1 MTVGRQRP
9 AEAGEQDV
17 VAQAR
22 ELARALGAQLGPQ
35 PGTGAGAA
43 QPPAGGRPA
52 ESGAGIAS
60 GVEAASQPARP
71 APGSGLEALAPTP
84 QMQQRRTVSGEVA
97 DILRNAIYQGA
108 LEDGTPLN
116 QVAIAKMLGV
126 SRVPVRAAMHQL
138 QAEGLIT
145 VRPHH
150 AAVVTALSVDRVAE
164 LFEIQALLEEY
175 IAERALPNMDAP
187 FQARLRARAAEMRA
201 AADLETWLA
210 LNATFHTELNEPS
223 GAPLAIEICQ
233 QLRARGQRYLNLWS
247 DGKGIDRPADANRE
261 HDIILDFIAA
271 GDAAGAVAAIRQHV
285 LTTRDKAIR
294 YHELRAEPA
303 R

>member
-1 MTVGRQRP
+1 LSGNFARRE
-9 AEAGEQDV
+9 AEADMTAPGELAGAMRGLGTAPEDSAPDEQ
-17 VAQAR
+17 
-22 ELARALGAQLGPQ
+22 ELARALAGQAPATRPQ
-35 PGTGAGAA
+35 PAH
-43 QPPAGGRPA
+43 
-52 ESGAGIAS
+52 
-60 GVEAASQPARP
+60 
-71 APGSGLEALAPTP
+71 GSGLQALQPTP
-84 QMQQRRTVSGEVA
+84 QMQERRNLSSQVA
-97 DILRNAIYQGA
+97 DTLRSAINQGTLA
-108 LEDGTPLN
+108 DGTALN

-126 SRVPVRAAMHQL
+126 SRVPVREAIHRL

-150 AAVVTALSVDRVAE
+150 GAVVTGLSVERVSE

-175 IAERALPNMDAP
+175 IAERALPNMDVP

-201 AADLETWLA
+201 TADLETWLA

-247 DGKGIDRPADANRE
+247 YGKGIDRPADANRE

-271 GDAAGAVAAIRQHV
+271 GDTAGAVAAIRQHV

-294 YHELRAEPA
+294 YHEMRAEPA